1 MNSPLVL
8 FKDTFPQ
15 EILNHIQEFM
25 INDSVYEALRKYFN
39 KLYYKKELHEE
50 YIWDKYVYPKCYC
63 NNCPDNGVNK
73 IFKRKDCD
81 ECFKFQSTLVYMPED
96 FQLCI
101 WDNNQFQKIYY
112 NSDKKGFNYEIS
124 IEQYCLHDDYDYD
137 HDDEYYEYEI

>member
-15 EILNHIQEFM
+15 EIINHIQEFM
-25 INDSVYEALRKYFN
+25 INDSVYEALREYFN

-50 YIWDKYVYPKCYC
+50 YIWDNYVYPKCYC

-73 IFKRKDCD
+73 LFKRKDCD
-81 ECFKFQSTLVYMPED
+81 ECFKFQSTLVYMPEN

-112 NSDKKGFNYEIS
+112 EDCNKKINDNINYDL
-124 IEQYCLHDDYDYD
+124 YNHYHDDYCDYD
-137 HDDEYYEYEI
+137 DYEHDYES

>member
-15 EILNHIQEFM
+15 EIINHIQEFM
-25 INDSVYEALRKYFN
+25 INDSVYEALREYFN

-50 YIWDKYVYPKCYC
+50 YIWDNYVYPKCYC

-73 IFKRKDCD
+73 LFNRKDCD
-81 ECFKFQSTLVYMPED
+81 ECFKFQSTLVYMPEN
-96 FQLCI
+96 FQICI

-112 NSDKKGFNYEIS
+112 NDDKNDFNYEMS
-124 IEQYCLHDDYDYD
+124 IGKYCLRDDYDY
-137 HDDEYYEYEI
+137 

>member
-15 EILNHIQEFM
+15 EVLNHIQEFM

-73 IFKRKDCD
+73 IFKRKDCN
-81 ECFKFQSTLVYMPED
+81 ECFKFQSTLVYMPKE

-112 NSDKKGFNYEIS
+112 THYNKDMI
-124 IEQYCLHDDYDYD
+124 CDMRDYDIYNKYD
-137 HDDEYYEYEI
+137 VDYDVYDVYEYDES